1 MCHTVFADQSE
12 ARVVNALTT
21 YHSYQRIYF
30 SSASA
35 VDKSL
40 TNTFTINLSLH
51 DYGRKE
57 RDTKGDACTI
67 ATLDGK
73 KACLGGKQCI
83 NQIQILS
90 IESFLMS
97 AIELGIAC
105 PLSYLLF
112 WVAYCTYLLHICS
125 IRVS

>member
-57 RDTKGDACTI
+57 RDTKVMHALQPLWM
-67 ATLDGK
+67 AK
-73 KACLGGKQCI
+73 EHVLGG
-83 NQIQILS
+83 
-90 IESFLMS
+90 EAM
-97 AIELGIAC
+97 
-105 PLSYLLF
+105 
-112 WVAYCTYLLHICS
+112 
-125 IRVS
+125 